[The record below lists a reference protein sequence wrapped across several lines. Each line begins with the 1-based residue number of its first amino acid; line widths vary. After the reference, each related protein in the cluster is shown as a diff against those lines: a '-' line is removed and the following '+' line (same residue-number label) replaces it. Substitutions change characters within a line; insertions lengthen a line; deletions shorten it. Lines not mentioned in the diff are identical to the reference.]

1 MRTALPLL
9 TRRGTATTASAV
21 ARSLATTSEV
31 FRLRDTFERRH
42 IGPND
47 AERTEM
53 LASLGFDNLDDLIH
67 STIPEGILLE
77 KPLSLVSVSVAV
89 RWFARHTAAA
99 AAAAA
104 AAGAAV
110 LLPALSAAAATADTA
125 AAAETY
131 KAATAAAAAATLEY
145 C

>member
-1 MRTALPLL
+1 
-9 TRRGTATTASAV
+9 
-21 ARSLATTSEV
+21 V

-99 AAAAA
+99 AAAA
-104 AAGAAV
+104 GAAV

>member
-1 MRTALPLL
+1 
-9 TRRGTATTASAV
+9 
-21 ARSLATTSEV
+21 V

-67 STIPEGILLE
+67 STIPQGILLE

-104 AAGAAV
+104 AGAAV

-125 AAAETY
+125 AVAETY